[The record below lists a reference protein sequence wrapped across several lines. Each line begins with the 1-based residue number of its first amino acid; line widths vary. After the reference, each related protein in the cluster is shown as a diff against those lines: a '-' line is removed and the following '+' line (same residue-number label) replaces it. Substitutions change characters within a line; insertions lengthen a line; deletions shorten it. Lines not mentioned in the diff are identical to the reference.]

1 LSKNKIKALTV
12 FCGEDSFP
20 NLKWLD
26 VSHNKLVELPGIKL
40 PKLEYLDISS
50 HKMEKVNEA
59 WTGHPNLRIF
69 KSFDNKFKSI
79 SQFKSMPKLEELY
92 LGSNQITVLG
102 GYEGIPAVKIL
113 HLRRNKIEKLEDE
126 VPPLESLV
134 KINLRSN
141 CIKNFEIL
149 EKLLKNEKL
158 VDLNILNNP
167 LETNTSSFN
176 VLMSEVL
183 AKNTRIQR
191 FCKVDTKE

>member
-1 LSKNKIKALTV
+1 
-12 FCGEDSFP
+12 
-20 NLKWLD
+20 
-26 VSHNKLVELPGIKL
+26 
-40 PKLEYLDISS
+40 
-50 HKMEKVNEA
+50 
-59 WTGHPNLRIF
+59 
-69 KSFDNKFKSI
+69 
-79 SQFKSMPKLEELY
+79 MPKLEELY